1 MPTDNGSRFDN
12 DQGITPSRP
21 KSVKQ
26 NPKSSIQYS
35 QARARSFFL
44 EHAQLLAKGDDL
56 KAEVVTGTE
65 EGAEKGEESLK
76 KSKI

>member
-1 MPTDNGSRFDN
+1 LDVIVYARTN
-12 DQGITPSRP
+12 D
-21 KSVKQ
+21 
-26 NPKSSIQYS
+26 SIQYS

-76 KSKI
+76 NSKILKVC